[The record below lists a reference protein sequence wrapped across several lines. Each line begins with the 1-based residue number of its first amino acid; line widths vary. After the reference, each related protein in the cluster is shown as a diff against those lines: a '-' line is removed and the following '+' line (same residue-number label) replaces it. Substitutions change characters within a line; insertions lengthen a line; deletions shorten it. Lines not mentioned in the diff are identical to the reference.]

1 MNVKL
6 QGKALICDTYT
17 RKNTGEVV
25 NQLKVWD
32 GRDMVRVAYVPDLY
46 RGIAFGEDVS
56 FDVRILQT
64 ENGMFIVY
72 DDVK

>member
-32 GRDMVRVAYVPDLY
+32 GRDMVRVANVPDLY

>member
-32 GRDMVRVAYVPDLY
+32 GRDMVRVANVPDLY
-46 RGIAFGEDVS
+46 CGIAFGEDVS

>member
-32 GRDMVRVAYVPDLY
+32 GRDMVRVANVPDIY
-46 RGIAFGEDVS
+46 RGISFGEDVS
-56 FDVRILQT
+56 FDVRIIHT
-64 ENGMFIVY
+64 EKGMFIVY